1 MIKSFISESTKA
13 VVDYKKN
20 RFFLLPQMEELFL
33 DITDDKGVFLSLE
46 SFIMTATSVGAE
58 QWDKHEWIRLIV
70 GGIQCAGGYPRDSEL
85 MNTAISHLFLYG
97 MMFERLRNK
106 RGLTIK
112 VHRRQMTSE
121 EMDLVIKEASQPAA
135 KEGEDDDE

>member
-1 MIKSFISESTKA
+1 
-13 VVDYKKN
+13 
-20 RFFLLPQMEELFL
+20 
-33 DITDDKGVFLSLE
+33 
-46 SFIMTATSVGAE
+46 
-58 QWDKHEWIRLIV
+58 
-70 GGIQCAGGYPRDSEL
+70 